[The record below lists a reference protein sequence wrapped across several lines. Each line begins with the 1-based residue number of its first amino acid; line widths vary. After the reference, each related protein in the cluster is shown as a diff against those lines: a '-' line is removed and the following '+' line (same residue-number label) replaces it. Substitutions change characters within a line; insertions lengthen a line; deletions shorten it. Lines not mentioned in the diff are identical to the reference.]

1 MRARHFGASSWD
13 DEDMDEDEQLDLS
26 GFVTSEAPKPPVV
39 ERKRARS
46 SNLGN
51 AGPRTQAPPAEEPAQ
66 MFGRP
71 ANIGYVP
78 PQVTAGNPWNPLYAD
93 DNAMFSPKPWVV
105 AKTVGVVAATAGLG
119 MGMALKGTRPVTLP
133 LAVVGTAAYVHTALG
148 ARHGAV
154 ANIVADRNVVIKVLG
169 GAGAHLTGAYLF
181 RATYRKSRGQSF
193 REAFRIRG

>member
-13 DEDMDEDEQLDLS
+13 DEDMDDEQLDLS

-51 AGPRTQAPPAEEPAQ
+51 AGPKTQAPPAEEPAQ

-71 ANIGYVP
+71 ANIGYIP
-78 PQVTAGNPWNPLYAD
+78 PQVNEGNPWNPLYAD

-105 AKTVGVVAATAGLG
+105 TKTVGVVAATAGLG
-119 MGMALKGTRPVTLP
+119 MGMALKSTRPVTFP

-148 ARHGAV
+148 AKYGAW
-154 ANIVADRNVVIKVLG
+154 ANIAADKNVIVKVLG
-169 GAGAHLTGAYLF
+169 GAGVHLTGAYLF
-181 RATYRKSRGQSF
+181 RATYRKTRGLGF
-193 REAFRIRG
+193 GEAFRIRG

>member
-1 MRARHFGASSWD
+1 MRARHFGARSYD
-13 DEDMDEDEQLDLS
+13 DDDMDEDELDLS
-26 GFVTSEAPKPPVV
+26 GFVTSAAPNPPVV

-71 ANIGYVP
+71 SNLGYVP
-78 PQVTAGNPWNPLYAD
+78 EVVSAGNPWNPLYAD

-105 AKTVGVVAATAGLG
+105 TKTVGVVAATAGLG
-119 MGMALKGTRPVTLP
+119 MGFALKSTRPVTLP

-148 ARHGAV
+148 ARHGV
-154 ANIVADRNVVIKVLG
+154 LANIVADRNVIIKVLG
-169 GAGAHLTGAYLF
+169 GASAHLTGAYLF
-181 RATYRKSRGQSF
+181 RATYRKTRGQSF
-193 REAFRIRG
+193 GEAFRIRG